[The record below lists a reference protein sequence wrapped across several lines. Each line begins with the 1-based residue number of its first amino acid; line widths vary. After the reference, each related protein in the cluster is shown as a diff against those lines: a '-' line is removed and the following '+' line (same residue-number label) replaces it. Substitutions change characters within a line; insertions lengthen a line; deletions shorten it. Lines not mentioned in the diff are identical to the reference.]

1 MNRASERRLSGVFF
15 SLDWIM
21 SVETLYLC
29 LSNSTSLIPVL
40 CKLLQN
46 PCNFWFTHVFSLA
59 HLVEHSTTNSDGF
72 KVRILFR
79 NLDAFSYTLSGK
91 CCYHDRQDGV
101 NVLLSHRQDKRSSSL
116 LAKIITSEQNHRD
129 TGEMHPHGG
138 KPELSQLQEMGN

>member
-1 MNRASERRLSGVFF
+1 
-15 SLDWIM
+15 M

-46 PCNFWFTHVFSLA
+46 PCNFWFIRVFSLA

-79 NLDAFSYTLSGK
+79 DLDAFSNTLSGK
-91 CCYHDRQDGV
+91 CCYHDR
-101 NVLLSHRQDKRSSSL
+101 
-116 LAKIITSEQNHRD
+116 
-129 TGEMHPHGG
+129 
-138 KPELSQLQEMGN
+138 

>member
-101 NVLLSHRQDKRSSSL
+101 NVLQSSARQRQFL
-116 LAKIITSEQNHRD
+116 PPRKIIASEQNHRD